1 MLLNLGDLMKKEIK
15 AQLEDKRKEKSKA
28 NIKWCLTLM
37 LVAAV
42 ISVTLS
48 FISEYAMRD
57 VNLFVGTIIILIFIF
72 FGILFDMI
80 GVAVTAADEAP
91 FHAMSAKK
99 IKGAKTAVKLKKSSD
114 RTSSFCCDVIGDICG
129 IISGAAGVAVAARMN
144 TMFNIPILVCSLIV
158 TGFIAAIT
166 IGGKA
171 FEKSIA
177 INNGNKILY
186 SFSKILNIFCKE

>member
-1 MLLNLGDLMKKEIK
+1 
-15 AQLEDKRKEKSKA
+15 
-28 NIKWCLTLM
+28 
-37 LVAAV
+37 
-42 ISVTLS
+42 
-48 FISEYAMRD
+48 MRD

-99 IKGAKTAVKLKKSSD
+99 IKGAKIAVKLKKSSD

-144 TMFNIPILVCSLIV
+144 TMFNIPILACSLIV
-158 TGFIAAIT
+158 TGFIAAFT

-186 SFSKILNIFCKE
+186 SFAKFLNIFYKG